1 MEAARAEAE
10 QLKEEIAQARNAAN
24 DTSLDAAAK
33 SSSPAAQFSVKT
45 RQILSGH
52 FGKVQA
58 AHWSRSGEQIV
69 TASQDSTLVVWNAMT
84 AKKTAWVLLASA
96 WPLTCAFSPS
106 GNLIASG
113 GLDNTCTV
121 YNLSSRDNPIRV
133 PTCELQGHDGY
144 LSGCRF
150 VDEKHIITGS
160 GDKTCILWD
169 LETKKPIKKFDDN
182 GGDIACLELSPT
194 DERSFA
200 TGSVDSEVKLWDSRQ
215 GKCTHTFKG
224 HEADVNTVSFFPTGL
239 QVISGSDDCSCRL
252 FDIRAYRELKSYSPA
267 TKAVVTGV
275 ATSRSG
281 RYIFAASAIE
291 TKGRDS
297 NEVISRAET
306 RVFDTLKGSV
316 VQAFSED
323 SRRISTIGVSP
334 DGRAICTAGW
344 DNMSRIWA

>member
-1 MEAARAEAE
+1 M
-10 QLKEEIAQARNAAN
+10 
-24 DTSLDAAAK
+24 
-33 SSSPAAQFSVKT
+33 
-45 RQILSGH
+45 
-52 FGKVQA
+52 
-58 AHWSRSGEQIV
+58 
-69 TASQDSTLVVWNAMT
+69 
-84 AKKTAWVLLASA
+84 
-96 WPLTCAFSPS
+96 
-106 GNLIASG
+106 
-113 GLDNTCTV
+113 

-182 GGDIACLELSPT
+182 GGDIAWFVLCRMPLSENISPNQHTFRLSSLELSPT

-252 FDIRAYRELKSYSPA
+252 FDIRAYRELKSYSPPVR
-267 TKAVVTGV
+267 TWHTM
-275 ATSRSG
+275 S
-281 RYIFAASAIE
+281 
-291 TKGRDS
+291 DS
-297 NEVISRAET
+297 IPN
-306 RVFDTLKGSV
+306 
-316 VQAFSED
+316 Q
-323 SRRISTIGVSP
+323 RRFGNRQRP
-334 DGRAICTAGW
+334 L
-344 DNMSRIWA
+344 